1 MLHVA
6 ALSGLSEAE
15 VAAGLNGEAAAEKA
29 VSLAGENPAA
39 QAMAHI
45 AYGRALA
52 HVGKADQAREALAR
66 AEAALPALGPAGARL
81 KQTLDSV
88 RETYAL

>member
-15 VAAGLNGEAAAEKA
+15 VAEGLSGEAAAEKA

-45 AYGRALA
+45 AHGRALA
-52 HVGKADQAREALAR
+52 HGGKTDLAREALAR
-66 AEAALPALGPAGARL
+66 AEAVLPSLGPAGARL
-81 KQTLDSV
+81 QLTLDGV
-88 RETYAL
+88 REKYAL